1 MQYKY
6 TCYIN
11 DIEVDF
17 LTFLKELADSKITP
31 NQMADVMDG
40 FEYIGKYKMIFK
52 LKIID
57 D

>member
-1 MQYKY
+1 MQY

-11 DIEVDF
+11 NTKVDF
-17 LTFLKELADSKITP
+17 STFLKELADSKIDP
-31 NQMADVMDG
+31 NQMADIMDG
-40 FEYIGKYKMIFK
+40 FEYIGKYKIIFQ